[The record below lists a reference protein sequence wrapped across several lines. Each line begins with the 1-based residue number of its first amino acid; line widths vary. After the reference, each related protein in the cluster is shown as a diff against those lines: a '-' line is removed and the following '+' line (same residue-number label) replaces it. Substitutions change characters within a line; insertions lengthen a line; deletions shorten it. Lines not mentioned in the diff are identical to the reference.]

1 MHGITVEGS
10 SHRFSCDS
18 GDTMLGG
25 GLRAGLGMPY
35 ECAVG
40 GCGTCKFELLE
51 GEVEEV
57 WSAAPGLSD
66 RDRAKGRKLACQCRP
81 TSDCRIKI
89 RLDDACRPIIVPR
102 RFVAV
107 LASSEDVTH
116 DIREFRFRAASPA
129 TFLPG
134 QFALLR
140 IPGVPGVRAYSMA
153 NLPNDEGD
161 WHFQVR
167 RVEGGAASSALFD
180 RLDRGAQV
188 QIDGPYGTAHLRT
201 TVARDVVC
209 VAGGSG
215 LAPMLSIARGMS
227 QSGMLETQR
236 LHFFYGAREVRDV
249 CGEAQLSA
257 LQGFGDR
264 IRFYPVV
271 SSPDLGNGTTWR
283 GQTGF
288 VHQHVEQVIGAQM
301 PECEFYMA
309 GPPRMIQAMQDML
322 HARHA
327 VPTAQVH
334 YDRFF

>member
-102 RFVAV
+102 RFGAV
-107 LASSEDVTH
+107 LATSEDVTH
-116 DIREFRFRAASPA
+116 DIREFRFRGASPA

-140 IPGVPGVRAYSMA
+140 IPGVSGVRAYSMA

-227 QSGMLETQR
+227 QSGMLDTRR

-249 CGEAQLSA
+249 CGEAQLSM

-271 SSPDLGNGTTWR
+271 STPDLGSGAPWQGR
-283 GQTGF
+283 TGF

-301 PECEFYMA
+301 PACEFYMA

-322 HARHA
+322 HTGHA

-334 YDRFF
+334 FDRFF